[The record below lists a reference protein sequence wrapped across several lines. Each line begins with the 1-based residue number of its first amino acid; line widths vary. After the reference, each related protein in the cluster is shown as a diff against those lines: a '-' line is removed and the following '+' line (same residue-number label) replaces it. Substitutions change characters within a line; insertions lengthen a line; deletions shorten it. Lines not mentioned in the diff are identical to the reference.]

1 MGYKETLA
9 ELKEILSEKYTFR
22 NATEDELDRLNQ
34 LAGGR
39 LTDQMLAFFSTFG
52 LDYGTRALRGDI
64 AINGAEYLLKFNTGA
79 VPECMVLP
87 FGFFCVASYING
99 DALCVDLEDDH
110 HPVYQ
115 FSHDLINDSDT
126 IDLWIDGTTQSF
138 PLNRENALLA
148 ATIRASSFE
157 IFVEYLRNKVALGLS
172 SVNYIIDK
180 AKEELVLRKLPGGI
194 YFEIENG
201 VLTKCR
207 VSKLVTDITI
217 PDGVTAIGD
226 EAFSFL
232 SMIRNV
238 YIPDGVTAIGKKAFF
253 YCMSLDSIKL
263 PETVSELPERMCCH
277 CYSLKEINIPANVR
291 IIGDNC
297 FEDCQKLRN
306 VMISP
311 GVERIEWCGFEKCRE
326 LRSVFIPDTVTF
338 IDRSAFSECTLL
350 TELHWEGKVHAVE
363 LRLESHRDL
372 SQAIFMLNRNT
383 LTDSFD
389 IGLKYLIILGVYR
402 ETESSDAF
410 AFIKKNYIKMARHFI
425 ENDCVENLTLLA
437 QYSEFTS
444 RKRLN
449 ELIRLAEQYEN
460 QRICDLLI
468 GMK

>member
-1 MGYKETLA
+1 MPLRIMWK
-9 ELKEILSEKYTFR
+9 
-22 NATEDELDRLNQ
+22 
-34 LAGGR
+34 
-39 LTDQMLAFFSTFG
+39 TD
-52 LDYGTRALRGDI
+52 
-64 AINGAEYLLKFNTGA
+64 
-79 VPECMVLP
+79 
-87 FGFFCVASYING
+87 FC
-99 DALCVDLEDDH
+99 D
-110 HPVYQ
+110 
-115 FSHDLINDSDT
+115 
-126 IDLWIDGTTQSF
+126 
-138 PLNRENALLA
+138 
-148 ATIRASSFE
+148 
-157 IFVEYLRNKVALGLS
+157 
-172 SVNYIIDK
+172 
-180 AKEELVLRKLPGGI
+180 I

-253 YCMSLDSIKL
+253 YCMSLDSIRL